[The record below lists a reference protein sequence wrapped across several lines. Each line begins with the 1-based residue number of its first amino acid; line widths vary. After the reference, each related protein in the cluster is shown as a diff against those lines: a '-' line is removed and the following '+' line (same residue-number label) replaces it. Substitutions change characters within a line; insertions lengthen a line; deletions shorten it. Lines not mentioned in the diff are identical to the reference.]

1 MIVVS
6 YYTRNDNLSLWKIMG
21 DIRHLW
27 TLTYHQY
34 YIARA
39 VFLLRFSVANRRMRL
54 YFFSVL
60 STHHIISVS
69 LSLLIM
75 IIMWTVHFYLLMYE
89 LCLCPVWNNLH
100 GVWAHCAA
108 AKTSDGNKF
117 KNATSARKDHI
128 GVSILLQLECLRKY
142 VFKNVPAFRIKN

>member
-1 MIVVS
+1 
-6 YYTRNDNLSLWKIMG
+6 MG

-27 TLTYHQY
+27 TFTYHLY

-128 GVSILLQLECLRKY
+128 GVSILLQLKLRNTPYTFFLFLSANKISFSGE
-142 VFKNVPAFRIKN
+142 VNHFFRRS